1 MAKILFISEPLGG
14 NQLKGIGTDN
24 KNFFQ
29 TMHKIV
35 VDANKSSFSLNLKEL
50 FSYRD
55 LFLILAYRDLRVRYA
70 QTFLGLAWAFLQP
83 VITLLI
89 FTLVFGRF
97 VKVDTGNIPYPVF
110 ALCGM
115 VAWTYFAFVMNQAGN
130 SIIGAQEMVKKIY
143 FPRLVIPLSKALVG
157 LVDLCIALFLL
168 IVLLLVY
175 KVQISINIF
184 VLPVFLVLMILSSL
198 AVGIWLSALTIRYRD
213 FQHIIPFLVQVGLYA
228 TPIAYP
234 GETVIKSLPAWGVVL
249 FYLNPMAGIVEGFR
263 WSILG
268 YGTLHGLSYVSFG
281 VVVILFISG
290 LVYFRKV
297 ERIMADIV

>member
-1 MAKILFISEPLGG
+1 MAR
-14 NQLKGIGTDN
+14 
-24 KNFFQ
+24 
-29 TMHKIV
+29 IV

-70 QTFLGLAWAFLQP
+70 QTFLGLTWAIVQP
-83 VITLLI
+83 LITLVI

-97 VKVDTGNIPYPVF
+97 VKVDTGGVPYPLF

-115 VAWTYFAFVMNQAGN
+115 VAWTYFSFVMNQSGN

-143 FPRLVIPLSKALVG
+143 FPRLVIPLSKAVVG
-157 LVDLCIALFLL
+157 LVDFLIAFLL
-168 IVLLLVY
+168 LVLLLIYYRVP
-175 KVQISINIF
+175 VSSNI
-184 VLPVFLVLMILSSL
+184 VMLPVFVLLTILSAL
-198 AVGIWLSALTIRYRD
+198 AIGIWLSALSIRFRD
-213 FQHIIPFLVQVGLYA
+213 FQHITPFLVQIGLYA

-234 GETVIKSLPAWGVVL
+234 GEVVIGTLSDFGAFL

-268 YGTLHGLSYVSFG
+268 HGALNSVSYISFG
-281 VVVILFISG
+281 MVVILFVTS
-290 LVYFRKV
+290 LFYFRKV

>member
-1 MAKILFISEPLGG
+1 
-14 NQLKGIGTDN
+14 
-24 KNFFQ
+24 
-29 TMHKIV
+29 MHKIV
-35 VDANKSSFSLNLKEL
+35 VDANKSRFSLNLKEL

-55 LFLILAYRDLRVRYA
+55 LFWILAYRDLRVRYA

-83 VITLLI
+83 LITLLI

-97 VKVDTGNIPYPVF
+97 IKVETSGIPYPVF

-115 VAWTYFAFVMNQAGN
+115 VPWTYFAFVMNQSGS

-143 FPRLVIPLSKALVG
+143 FPRLVIPVSKGVVG
-157 LVDLCIALFLL
+157 LVDLFIALFLL
-168 IVLLLVY
+168 IILMLVY
-175 KVQISINIF
+175 KVNISINLF
-184 VLPVFLVLMILSSL
+184 ALPFFLLLMVMTAL

-213 FQHIIPFLVQVGLYA
+213 FQHIIPFFVQVGLYA

-234 GETVIKSLPAWGVVL
+234 GETIIRSLPEWGVFL

-268 YGTLHGLSYVSFG
+268 QGMLHSLSYVSFCM
-281 VVVILFISG
+281 VVILFVSALI
-290 LVYFRKV
+290 YFKKI
-297 ERIMADIV
+297 EKIMADIV